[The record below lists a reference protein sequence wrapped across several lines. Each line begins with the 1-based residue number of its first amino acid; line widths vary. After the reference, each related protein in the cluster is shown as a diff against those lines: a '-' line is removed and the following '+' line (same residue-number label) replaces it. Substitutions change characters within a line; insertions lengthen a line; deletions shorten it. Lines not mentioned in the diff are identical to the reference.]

1 MDNIYM
7 MNYLVGRE
15 LEKGKKVVAALVDLK
30 AAINSVDREVLA
42 RRLREEKVSR
52 RLRER
57 IMEIYK
63 ETRSVVKVGGKW
75 GKIFWT
81 TKGVRQGCSLS
92 PMLFNVLIADI
103 ERELGRDGIGGITVG
118 GKKLRVLGY
127 ADDLVIL
134 AKGEEEMR
142 WILKRLEGDLERK
155 ELVLYTEETKIIRF
169 RKGSGRIKKVKW
181 WWGEKR

>member
-1 MDNIYM
+1 M
-7 MNYLVGRE
+7 GRE
-15 LEKGKKVVAALVDLK
+15 LERGKKVVAALVDLK

-42 RRLREEKVSR
+42 RRLREEKVSG

-63 ETRSVVKVGGKW
+63 ETRSVVKVSGKW
-75 GKIFWT
+75 GKRCWT
-81 TKGVRQGCSLS
+81 TKGVRQGCPLS

-103 ERELGRDGIGGITVG
+103 ERELGRDGIRGITVG

-134 AKGEEEMR
+134 AKGEEEMS
-142 WILKRLEGDLERK
+142 WILKRLEGYLERK
-155 ELVLYTEETKIIRF
+155 ELVLNTEKTKIIRF
-169 RKGSGRIKKVKW
+169 RKGRGRIKKVKW
-181 WWGEKR
+181 WWGERR